1 MTINTADAKNR
12 FSELIHL
19 LQTKQEKEILIANRG
34 NVIVKMV
41 LFDNNEKRKLG
52 LAKDKWKNIP
62 EDIDEGNDEIAE
74 MFEVQM

>member
-19 LQTKQEKEILIANRG
+19 LQTEQEKEILIANRG
-34 NVIVKMV
+34 KVIVKMV

-52 LAKDKWKNIP
+52 LEKDRWKNIP

-74 MFEVQM
+74 MFEV